1 MKNNTS
7 LIFNVCL
14 IIGDAL
20 AITVAFTIAYILRV
34 TLNHQRLSASVHAHT
49 YLAILVSLLPFWIL
63 VFGLL
68 GLYNVRVY
76 DKRFSELGRLL
87 VGSLIGILFII
98 SFSYITN
105 TAIFPARLVTVYG
118 FGLAF
123 FFAFAFRTIARGAR
137 RALFS
142 YGVGINNV
150 LIVGSNKTTKR
161 LLDALSATAITGYR
175 VLGVV
180 GELKHNA
187 QDPDDKH
194 YREYESF
201 VTAMHELKNKQLH
214 TIIQTELYASG
225 ERNDE
230 ILTYAQENHVAYRF
244 VPGNSELFVG
254 KLEVDLF
261 HTVPIIAVHQ
271 TALIGWG
278 RVVKRLTDLFL
289 GTLLLIIALPFM
301 FIIAIIIK
309 LSDGGQIMFRHTR
322 LSRFNTPVRVFKF
335 RSHKPAYSGL
345 EPEAAF
351 HKMGRPELIHE
362 YRQNG
367 DHLPDDPR
375 LSLIGGFLRRYSL
388 DELPQLFNVVR
399 GDISLVGP
407 RALVPYELEQS
418 KQKNLILSVKSGLT
432 GLAQISGVGDL
443 SFSERRKLDL
453 YYVQNWTF
461 WGDLVIIAKTFWVVL
476 FHQGTRG

>member
-1 MKNNTS
+1 M
-7 LIFNVCL
+7 
-14 IIGDAL
+14 IGDAL
-20 AITVAFTIAYILRV
+20 AITVAFTVAYILRV
-34 TLNHQRLSASVHAHT
+34 TLNHQPLSAHVHAHT

-63 VFGLL
+63 IFSLL

-87 VGSLIGILFII
+87 VGSFIGILFII
-98 SFSYITN
+98 SFSYMTN
-105 TAIFPARLVTVYG
+105 TAIFPARLVTIYG

-142 YGVGINNV
+142 YGIGINNV
-150 LIVGSNKTTKR
+150 LIVGSNKTTGR
-161 LLDALSATAITGYR
+161 LIDSLSTTAVTGYR

-180 GELKHNA
+180 GELKHGR
-187 QDPDDKH
+187 QC
-194 YREYESF
+194 REYESF
-201 VTAMHELKNKQLH
+201 VAAMQDLKHKQLH

-230 ILTYAQENHVAYRF
+230 ILTYAQENHIAYRF

-254 KLEVDLF
+254 NLEVDLF
-261 HTVPIIAVHQ
+261 HAVPIIAVHQ

-278 RVVKRLTDLFL
+278 RVVKRLTDLLL
-289 GTLLLIIALPFM
+289 GTLFLIIALPFM
-301 FIIAIIIK
+301 LVIAVIIK
-309 LSDGGQIMFRHTR
+309 LSDGGKIVFRHER

-362 YRQNG
+362 YRSNG
-367 DHLPDDPR
+367 DHLADDPR

-443 SFSERRKLDL
+443 SFTERRKLDL

-461 WGDLVIIAKTFWVVL
+461 WGDLVILAKTFWVVL

>member
-1 MKNNTS
+1 MKNNAS
-7 LIFNVCL
+7 LVFNVCL

-20 AITVAFTIAYILRV
+20 AITVAFTVAYILRV

-63 VFGLL
+63 IFGLL

-87 VGSLIGILFII
+87 VGSFIGILFII
-98 SFSYITN
+98 SFSYMTS
-105 TAIFPARLVTVYG
+105 TVIFPARLVTVYG

-123 FFAFAFRTIARGAR
+123 FFALTFRTIARGLR

-142 YGVGINNV
+142 YGFGINNV
-150 LIVGSNKTTKR
+150 LIVGNTKTTGR
-161 LLDALSATAITGYR
+161 LIDALDNTPVTGYL

-180 GELKHNA
+180 GGLKHSLHKNR
-187 QDPDDKH
+187 PC
-194 YREYESF
+194 REYQSF
-201 VTAMHELKNKQLH
+201 SEAIDDLKNQQLH
-214 TIIQTELYASG
+214 TIIQTELYAAG
-225 ERNDE
+225 EHNDE
-230 ILTYAQENHVAYRF
+230 ILTYAQENHIAYRF

-254 KLEVDLF
+254 NLEVDLF
-261 HTVPIIAVHQ
+261 HAVPIIAVHQ

-278 RVVKRLTDLFL
+278 RVVKRLTDLLIGGLF
-289 GTLLLIIALPFM
+289 LIIALPFM
-301 FIIAIIIK
+301 LVIAIIIK
-309 LSDGGQIMFRHTR
+309 LSDWGPVVFRHER

-335 RSHKPAYSGL
+335 RSHRPAYSGL
-345 EPEAAF
+345 EPEEAF
-351 HKMGRPELIHE
+351 TKMGRPELIRA
-362 YRQNG
+362 YRDNG
-367 DHLPDDPR
+367 DQLPNDPR

-432 GLAQISGVGDL
+432 GLAQISGVSDL
-443 SFSERRKLDL
+443 SFAERRKLDL
-453 YYVQNWTF
+453 YYVQNWSF
-461 WGDLVIIAKTFWVVL
+461 QGDLVIIAKTFWVVL